1 MWFYVYLL
9 RDRCRSNMT
18 EAIFMWNLLDIED
31 GDSEDFCVDCGCTVC
46 NIDFDL
52 FFDHK
57 SCRKLKRIK
66 R

>member
-1 MWFYVYLL
+1 
-9 RDRCRSNMT
+9 
-18 EAIFMWNLLDIED
+18 MWNLLDIED